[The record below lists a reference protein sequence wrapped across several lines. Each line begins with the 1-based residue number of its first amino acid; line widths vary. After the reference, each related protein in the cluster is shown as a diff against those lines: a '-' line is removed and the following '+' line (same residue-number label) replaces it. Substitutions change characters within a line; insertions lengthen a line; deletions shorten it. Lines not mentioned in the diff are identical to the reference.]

1 MTTFA
6 PSSAGSVET
15 TTRRRSLTWARLRF
29 VAGLAI
35 LGLLVWR
42 LGAGPFVDGLK
53 LVNAPSLAAALVI
66 GLVTTTCCA
75 WRWRLVGR
83 GLGVEVPLRFA
94 ITSYYRSQFLNSTLP
109 GGILGDVHR
118 AVHHGR
124 STGSLG
130 VSARAVAWER
140 TAGQAVQIALTLLV
154 LLVLPS
160 PVRSAMPAIVAALI
174 VLVLGIVLISRMAG
188 GGRSSRIT
196 RVVRT
201 IGSDLR
207 DGLLSNRAWPGIVA
221 ASMVIVCGHAAVFL
235 IAIRTVGLDATP
247 TRMLP
252 IVLLVMLAMT
262 LPLSVGGW
270 GPREGVAAWA
280 FAMAGLTAAQGVT
293 AAVVYGVIS
302 LVACLP
308 GAVVLTWD
316 VLHPAPA
323 NPDDGARG

>member
-94 ITSYYRSQFLNSTLP
+94 I
-109 GGILGDVHR
+109 ILGDVHR

-201 IGSDLR
+201 IGTDLH